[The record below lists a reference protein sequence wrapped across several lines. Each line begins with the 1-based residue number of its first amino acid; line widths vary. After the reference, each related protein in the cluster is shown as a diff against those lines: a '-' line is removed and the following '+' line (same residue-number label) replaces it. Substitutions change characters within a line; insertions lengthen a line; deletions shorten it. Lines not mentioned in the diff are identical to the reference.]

1 MSLIIWLTNK
11 ILPNT
16 FSFLLYFCIEAWHG
30 LLKSSLFRSSIRC
43 KVSEASLNT
52 SNEFCICIL
61 QKFKNIANSFV
72 YIQAGSF
79 QHFSFLSSR
88 WNGNNTISSAGVA
101 EYSQGKGGG
110 GGGGGAFLRLQY
122 KQEPICKQNFLF
134 LFKIACVHA
143 VSLNTSVTYLRTSEE
158 DRWW

>member
-1 MSLIIWLTNK
+1 M
-11 ILPNT
+11 

-30 LLKSSLFRSSIRC
+30 MLKSSLFRSSIRC

-61 QKFKNIANSFV
+61 QKFKNIANSSE

-79 QHFSFLSSR
+79 QHCSFLSSR
-88 WNGNNTISSAGVA
+88 WNGNNTISSAGIA
-101 EYSQGKGGG
+101 EYSQGKGGK
-110 GGGGGAFLRLQY
+110 AFLRLQH

-143 VSLNTSVTYLRTSEE
+143 VSLNTSLSYLRTSEE